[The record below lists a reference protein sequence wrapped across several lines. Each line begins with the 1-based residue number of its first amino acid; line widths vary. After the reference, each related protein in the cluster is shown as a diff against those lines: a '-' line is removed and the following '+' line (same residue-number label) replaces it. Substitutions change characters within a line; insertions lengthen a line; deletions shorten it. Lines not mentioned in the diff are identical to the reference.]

1 VAETQI
7 TRTYRLTVGA
17 LLAGVIMLAGAA
29 AAFAAKVPVLGLIFL
44 VVMLA
49 CCITGFVCAVT
60 FRNRAVAQA
69 RAAVREQRGGPAGPA
84 SRH

>member
-7 TRTYRLTVGA
+7 TRTYRRTVAA
-17 LLAGVIMLAGAA
+17 LVAGVVMLAGAA
-29 AAFAAKVPVLGLIFL
+29 AAFAAKVPVLGLVFL
-44 VVMLA
+44 VAMLA
-49 CCITGFVCAVT
+49 CCITGFVSAVT

-84 SRH
+84 SRR